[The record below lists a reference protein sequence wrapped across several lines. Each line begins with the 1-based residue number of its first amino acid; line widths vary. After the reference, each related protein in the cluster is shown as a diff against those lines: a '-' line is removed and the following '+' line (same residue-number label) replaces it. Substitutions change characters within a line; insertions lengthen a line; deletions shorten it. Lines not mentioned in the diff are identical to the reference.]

1 MSPSYRYTTRVRFH
15 DADPAGIAF
24 FGRLF
29 TWCHDA
35 YEELMREGGVP
46 LHELVQGDVGLPLAN
61 ASADFLKALPH
72 GAELTVEVRV
82 AELKP
87 KGFTLEHTVL
97 GPDGEPCARVKTA
110 HVAFS
115 RATKRPVALPERV
128 AALLQTFLKEASP

>member
-1 MSPSYRYTTRVRFH
+1 MSRAYRYTTRVRFH

-46 LHELVQGDVGLPLAN
+46 LHELVAGDVGLPLAS
-61 ASADFLKALPH
+61 ASAEFSRPLPH
-72 GAELTVEVRV
+72 GAALTVEVRV

-97 GPDGEPCARVKTA
+97 GEGGEPCARLMTA

-115 RATKRPVALPERV
+115 RAARRPVPLPERV
-128 AALLQTFLKEASP
+128 TALLKDFLKEATP